1 MTMGLQN
8 ASIMPTLGV
17 KDLDRS
23 IRFYSDT
30 LGFNVRRLSERGGSQ
45 SAMVEIGSQGRLL
58 LYPSTFQHGETTTA
72 AIIVDDLDGCVR
84 EFRDK
89 GVQFEEYDLP
99 GLKTENGIASDGDLR
114 TAWFKDPDGNI
125 LALSNETSEIMR
137 RAA

>member
-1 MTMGLQN
+1 MGLQN

-17 KDLDRS
+17 SDLERS
-23 IRFYSDT
+23 IRFYRDT
-30 LGFNVRRLSERGGSQ
+30 LGFTVRTLSEGGSGQQ

-58 LYPSTFQHGETTTA
+58 LYPSTFQHGETTAA
-72 AIIVDDLDGCVR
+72 AILVDDIDGCVSD
-84 EFRDK
+84 FRSR

-99 GLKTENGIASDGDLR
+99 GLRTENGIATDGDLR

-125 LALSNETSEIMR
+125 LALSNETSETMR